1 VPRRLV
7 GQMSA
12 TARPTRGTIAARALK
27 PLARQSDDRLV
38 ELSRAGDER
47 AFEALVR
54 RHGHELRVYAG
65 RLLGAEGR
73 AEDALQ
79 HALMSAWVAL
89 RDRDA
94 TVANPRAWLY
104 GIVHNSAVTVL
115 RRARH
120 DTVELNEALGYEH
133 AHAGPEVGVV
143 VGEILAGLAEM
154 PEIQRRAMVMTAVAG
169 SSHEE
174 AAAALGVSDG
184 AVRGMVYRARAA
196 LRQAAA
202 ALLPAPLWGWAAR
215 FAHRRA
221 RLPVDPTDAATAIT
235 SASAASAGVGALI
248 VKGGAIVAAVGA
260 LAGTGGA
267 LLPGAGG
274 RPQHHR
280 PAAHHRAASPRPQAA
295 ALQSPVAGSRGPIAL
310 PSEARHD
317 LDPATHGES
326 AQSGGRGRGGSSS
339 SHGRG
344 GGSGGSD
351 GTSGSSGS
359 GHSSGSGSTSGRG
372 GGESGSSGGGDSG
385 SSGSGDSGSSGGGD
399 SGSSG
404 SGNSGSSGSGDSGS
418 SGSGNSGSGSGD
430 SGSSGGNP
438 GSGSG
443 NPGSGSGGGGS
454 GSGGGG
460 SGGGG

>member
-1 VPRRLV
+1 VGRITVRRRLL
-7 GQMSA
+7 GQVSA
-12 TARPTRGTIAARALK
+12 TAQPTRGTIAARALK

-38 ELSRAGDER
+38 ELSRTGDER

-54 RHGHELRVYAG
+54 RHGHELQVYAG

-89 RDRDA
+89 RDHDA
-94 TVANPRAWLY
+94 AVANPRAWLY

-120 DTVELNEALGYEH
+120 DTVELNEALGHEH
-133 AHAGPEVGVV
+133 AHAGPEVRVV

-174 AAAALGVSDG
+174 AAAALGVTDG
-184 AVRGMVYRARAA
+184 AVRGMVYRARAT

-235 SASAASAGVGALI
+235 SASAASAGVGALV

-280 PAAHHRAASPRPQAA
+280 PAAHHHAASPRPRAA

-317 LDPATHGES
+317 LDTATHGES
-326 AQSGGRGRGGSSS
+326 AHSNGHGRGGSSS

-344 GGSGGSD
+344 GGSGEGS
-351 GTSGSSGS
+351 TSSHGGSEHGSSGATS
-359 GHSSGSGSTSGRG
+359 TPSAGS
-372 GGESGSSGGGDSG
+372 GESGSSGG
-385 SSGSGDSGSSGGGD
+385 
-399 SGSSG
+399 
-404 SGNSGSSGSGDSGS
+404 GDSGS

-430 SGSSGGNP
+430 SGSSGGNS

-443 NPGSGSGGGGS
+443 NSGSGSGNSGSGGGGS
-454 GSGGGG
+454 GSGGGDSG
-460 SGGGG
+460 SGGGGSGSGGGDSGGGG

>member
-1 VPRRLV
+1 VARRLV

-174 AAAALGVSDG
+174 TAAALGVTDG

-202 ALLPAPLWGWAAR
+202 AVLPAPLWGWAAR

-235 SASAASAGVGALI
+235 SASAASAGVGALV

-280 PAAHHRAASPRPQAA
+280 PAAHHRAASPRPEAA
-295 ALQSPVAGSRGPIAL
+295 ALQSPVAGGRGPIAL
-310 PSEARHD
+310 PIEARHD
-317 LDPATHGES
+317 LDTATHGES
-326 AQSGGRGRGGSSS
+326 AHSGGRGHGGSSS

-351 GTSGSSGS
+351 GTSGSGS
-359 GHSSGSGSTSGRG
+359 GHSSGSGSTPGRG
-372 GGESGSSGGGDSG
+372 GGGSGESGSSGG
-385 SSGSGDSGSSGGGD
+385 
-399 SGSSG
+399 
-404 SGNSGSSGSGDSGS
+404 GDSGS

-430 SGSSGGNP
+430 SGSSGGNS

-443 NPGSGSGGGGS
+443 GSGSGGGGS

-460 SGGGG
+460 SGSGGGDSGGGG